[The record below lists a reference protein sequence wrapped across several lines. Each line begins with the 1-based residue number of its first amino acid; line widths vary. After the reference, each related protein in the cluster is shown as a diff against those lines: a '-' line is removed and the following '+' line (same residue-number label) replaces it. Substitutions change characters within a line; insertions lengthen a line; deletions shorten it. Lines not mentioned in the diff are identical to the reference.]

1 MNRQT
6 LDAARTEELRTL
18 ARELFPA
25 VDGPPLPGTVVKLD
39 DDLQMFGVAGDPNS
53 GLPARV
59 LTNHSTPGMFVG
71 YTDPAIMTVDGFIEW
86 PYAPEYITDRA
97 PLDPQEPP
105 MPVYVEPPPEGGQ
118 PQQAG
123 EDPAERQMGG
133 TRAPKR
139 TKTVREMQQDLWF
152 VLRQLPREAQRTVR
166 ERLRASRPDLFSP
179 DEASA
184 KR

>member
-1 MNRQT
+1 MQRQS
-6 LDAARTEELRTL
+6 LDEERANELRTM
-18 ARELFPA
+18 AREMFPF
-25 VDGPPLPGTVVKLD
+25 VDGPPLPGTIVKLD

-71 YTDPAIMTVDGFIEW
+71 YTDPQIITVDGIIEW
-86 PYAPEYITDRA
+86 PYAPEYIIDRA

-123 EDPAERQMGG
+123 EDATERQMGG
-133 TRAPKR
+133 TPAPKR
-139 TKTVREMQQDLWF
+139 TKSVREMQQDLWF
-152 VLRQLPREAQRTVR
+152 VLRQLPREAQKKVR
-166 ERLRASRPDLFSP
+166 DRLRVSRPELFSP
-179 DEASA
+179 ADD
-184 KR
+184 RR